1 MSLKKFSKKL
11 FLFQVISDLSDNL
24 VCLNGKLAALNKFI
38 NQLKEL
44 DNWVI
49 KKKSEREDNNQ
60 KEISERKLAIEK
72 LQVII
77 FYLIIQIMYFYIL

>member
-1 MSLKKFSKKL
+1 MLILKFKNN
-11 FLFQVISDLSDNL
+11 FLYFQVISDLSDNL
-24 VCLNGKLAALNKFI
+24 ACLNGKLAALNKFI

-49 KKKSEREDNNQ
+49 KKKCESEENNH
-60 KEISERKLAIEK
+60 KTISERKLEIEK

-77 FYLIIQIMYFYIL
+77 FIFD